1 MLEAGTVVFG
11 LMGGLGGILRVCV
24 GLRKAQLQKRK
35 FVLSYFLIT
44 LIISVFSG
52 TILGSIIGTTKTVAL
67 LIGYAGTDLLE
78 STAKSLK
85 IVPIKTG

>member
-1 MLEAGTVVFG
+1 MLEAETVVFG
-11 LMGGLGGILRVCV
+11 LMGGLGGILRICV

-35 FVLSYFLIT
+35 FIPSYFLIT

-52 TILGSIIGTTKTVAL
+52 AILGSIIGTSKIVAL

-78 STAKSLK
+78 SAAKSLK

>member
-1 MLEAGTVVFG
+1 MLEAETIIFG
-11 LMGGLGGILRVCV
+11 LMGGLGGILRACV

-35 FVLSYFLIT
+35 FVLNYFLIT

-52 TILGSIIGTTKTVAL
+52 TIMGSVIGINKTVAL

-78 STAKSLK
+78 SMAKSFK
-85 IVPIKTG
+85 IVPIKIG